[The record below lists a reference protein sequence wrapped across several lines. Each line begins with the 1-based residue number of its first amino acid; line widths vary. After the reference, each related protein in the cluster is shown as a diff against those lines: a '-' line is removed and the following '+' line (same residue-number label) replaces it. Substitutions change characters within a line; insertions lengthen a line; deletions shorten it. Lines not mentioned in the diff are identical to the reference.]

1 MHKPPFQFR
10 LKSLFAITTA
20 AAVLMAIAASLS
32 ARSATAFGTLLAAC
46 LLSGIAALAFGYVAA
61 TILYLAFLLTVL
73 LFEPAVRRPTL
84 VQFKLAARML
94 AISAVLLAA
103 EFALLCLFID

>member
-1 MHKPPFQFR
+1 MNKPPFQFS
-10 LKSLFAITTA
+10 LKSVFTATMA
-20 AAVLMAIAASLS
+20 AAVLTAIASTVPGGV
-32 ARSATAFGTLLAAC
+32 ARAFGAGLAGLTATA
-46 LLSGIAALAFGYVAA
+46 AFIFVTG
-61 TILYLAFLLTVL
+61 TILFLGFLLTVL

-84 VQFKLAARML
+84 AQVKRAARML